1 MCHHRG
7 NYGCFKLIAKTV
19 FENNVIF
26 GACYSV
32 RNRLYSTA
40 GLNYNKEKAAKETDY
55 ERDII

>member
-7 NYGCFKLIAKTV
+7 NYGCFKLIAETV

-32 RNRLYSTA
+32 LKPVVFHRGFEL
-40 GLNYNKEKAAKETDY
+40 
-55 ERDII
+55 